1 MNLPPAGA
9 YERQL
14 AERSAELLPGAGL
27 EERLELLG
35 VMEADDLRTS
45 LAWLA
50 SHEPRL
56 FDFALVRDRA
66 LVERLRE
73 SLDNVSVS
81 PLTDSRPAPVN
92 AELAARRT
100 AAAAVLTDYQR
111 SAAEGADVAD
121 RALWAARLADML
133 CLVLAE
139 FDAGD
144 RADGEPPAAAQL
156 AEIRPVLADAERVA
170 DNRQYALE
178 QIDDIVNRDEP

>member
-1 MNLPPAGA
+1 MNVPAAGA

-14 AERSAELLPGAGL
+14 AERSAELLPGVGL

-73 SLDNVSVS
+73 RLDDKTVSG
-81 PLTDSRPAPVN
+81 LTDLGPAPVS

-100 AAAAVLTDYQR
+100 AAAAVLADYQR
-111 SAAEGADVAD
+111 SAGEGADVAD
-121 RALWAARLADML
+121 RALW
-133 CLVLAE
+133 
-139 FDAGD
+139 
-144 RADGEPPAAAQL
+144 
-156 AEIRPVLADAERVA
+156 
-170 DNRQYALE
+170 
-178 QIDDIVNRDEP
+178 

>member
-1 MNLPPAGA
+1 MNVPPAGA

-14 AERSAELLPGAGL
+14 AERAAELLPGVGL

-73 SLDNVSVS
+73 RLDNVSVS
-81 PLTDSRPAPVN
+81 PLTDSGPAPVN

-100 AAAAVLTDYQR
+100 AAAAVLADYQR
-111 SAAEGADVAD
+111 SAAELADVAD
-121 RALWAARLADML
+121 RALWAGRLADML
-133 CLVLAE
+133 GLVLAE
-139 FDAGD
+139 FDA
-144 RADGEPPAAAQL
+144 APPAAAQL
-156 AEIRPVLADAERVA
+156 AEIRLVLADAERVA

-178 QIDDIVNRDEP
+178 QIDDIVSRGKL